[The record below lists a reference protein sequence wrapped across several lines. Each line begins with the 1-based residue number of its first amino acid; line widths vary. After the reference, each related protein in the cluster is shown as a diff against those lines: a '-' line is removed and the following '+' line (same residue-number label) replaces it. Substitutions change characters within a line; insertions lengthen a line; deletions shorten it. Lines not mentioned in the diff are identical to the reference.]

1 MFDDGTVGDAGVVDQ
16 HIAAVPIPYR
26 LIDDGDTLVMVGD
39 IEGAQ
44 PYTVGLENAFGGKS
58 RQGHGSC
65 RENEAVLLQ
74 GEQQP

>member
-1 MFDDGTVGDAGVVDQ
+1 MF
-16 HIAAVPIPYR
+16 
-26 LIDDGDTLVMVGD
+26 DDGDTLVMGGE

-58 RQGHGSC
+58 RQRHGSC